1 MTETPTAPAVEG
13 AVQDPQAN
21 TVAIVGFVLAF
32 IAPPIGIIVSAIAV
46 SKAGKAGLDSKL
58 AKWGLALSII
68 FTVLYLVLVGIG
80 VWAALSIPP
89 VTTM

>member
-1 MTETPTAPAVEG
+1 MTETPTATAVPG

-21 TVAIVGFVLAF
+21 TLAIVGFILAF

-58 AKWGLALSII
+58 SKWGLGLSIV
-68 FTVLYLVLVGIG
+68 FTVLYLVLVGAG
-80 VWAALSIPP
+80 VYAALAIP
-89 VTTM
+89 TM

>member
-1 MTETPTAPAVEG
+1 MTETPSAPAVQG

-21 TVAIVGFVLAF
+21 TLAIVGFILAF

-58 AKWGLALSII
+58 SKWGLGLSIT
-68 FTVLYLVLVGIG
+68 FTVLYLALVGAG
-80 VWAALSIPP
+80 VYAALSLP
-89 VTTM
+89 TAAM

>member
-21 TVAIVGFVLAF
+21 TLAIVGFVLAF
-32 IAPPIGIIVSAIAV
+32 VAPPIGIILSAIAV
-46 SKAGKAGLDSKL
+46 SKAGKTGLDSKL

-68 FTVLYLVLVGIG
+68 FTVLYLVLVGFG
-80 VWAALSIPP
+80 VWATLALPGA
-89 VTTM
+89 TAM

>member
-21 TVAIVGFVLAF
+21 TLAIVGLVLAF
-32 IAPPIGIIVSAIAV
+32 VVPPIGIIVSAIAA

-58 AKWGLALSII
+58 TKWGLSLSII
-68 FTVLYLVLVGIG
+68 FTVLYLVLVGLG
-80 VWAALSIPP
+80 VWAALSVP
-89 VTTM
+89 TTM